1 MRGEGEGGSWV
12 VSGLRAVRC
21 HVLRQATQEETQ
33 KGLLCHTG
41 PIIWQIG
48 WALTAQAGNGVRLG
62 TIGLLG
68 QDSVPCAT

>member
-48 WALTAQAGNGVRLG
+48 WALTA
-62 TIGLLG
+62 
-68 QDSVPCAT
+68 